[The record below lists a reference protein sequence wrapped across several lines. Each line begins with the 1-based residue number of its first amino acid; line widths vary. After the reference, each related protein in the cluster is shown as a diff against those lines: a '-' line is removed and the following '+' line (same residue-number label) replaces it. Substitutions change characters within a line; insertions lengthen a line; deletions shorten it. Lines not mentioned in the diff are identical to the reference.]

1 MGFGSRKALEAVVYS
16 GVAILRTKLSE
27 TGSAYSVTR
36 VILSYNALETPI
48 SGSTSRKLTPKALDT
63 NITEYHTNCCRLHR
77 FGFIRVWS
85 YRAKKQSR
93 LREPNSASP
102 KIRNLS
108 GYHKGFLNPKHTKGT
123 LGHS

>member
-1 MGFGSRKALEAVVYS
+1 LGFGSRNALEAVVYS

-48 SGSTSRKLTPKALDT
+48 SGSTGRKLTPKALEQPSVTQTVAGCTGSD
-63 NITEYHTNCCRLHR
+63 LSG
-77 FGFIRVWS
+77 FGA
-85 YRAKKQSR
+85 RAKKQSR
-93 LREPNSASP
+93 LPEPNSASP